1 MYLTTYYF
9 GILAR
14 RRLGSPTMA
23 EARRDFWA
31 LLGAR
36 LTSVPCI

>member
-1 MYLTTYYF
+1 MSLIIYYS

-14 RRLGSPTMA
+14 CRLGSPTMA

-31 LLGAR
+31 LLSAR